1 MNPPPLPPSG
11 AADPILGRENQL
23 FAAGAAVAV
32 VVVVVAAAGT
42 LGAEGAIGENEEE
55 EEDPPFSTNAGSFEG
70 IGPSRRILMVSP
82 TGVGLTLKDT
92 EVSSRFTNS
101 IPSEALGIV
110 AAGGVPDILR

>member
-1 MNPPPLPPSG
+1 M
-11 AADPILGRENQL
+11 LGRENQL
-23 FAAGAAVAV
+23 FAAGAAG
-32 VVVVVAAAGT
+32 VVVVAVEAGT
-42 LGAEGAIGENEEE
+42 LGAEGAMGLKEL
-55 EEDPPFSTNAGSFEG
+55 DPPLSTNAGSFEG
-70 IGPSRRILMVSP
+70 IGPSLRILMVSP